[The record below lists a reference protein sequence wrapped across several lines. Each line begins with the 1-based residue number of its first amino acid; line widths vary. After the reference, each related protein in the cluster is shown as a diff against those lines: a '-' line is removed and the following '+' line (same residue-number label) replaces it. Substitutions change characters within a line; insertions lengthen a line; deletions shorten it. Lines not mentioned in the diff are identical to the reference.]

1 MQHSVVLKNEER
13 TLRPVSIDDAEFIV
27 KLRNQ
32 SHVKGC
38 VNDTSTD
45 IDSQRKWIQDYLR
58 RGNEYYWIIET
69 PDGEPFG
76 TASLYH
82 YDAEKNQIESGR
94 WVELKGEKYTYNL
107 FKSTIQVNDFAFN
120 CLKVSRI
127 VFDVV
132 ATNKRVI
139 RYHQSYG
146 AEVTGVEKGAV
157 VLGGVPN
164 DVVWMQITREK
175 WPEIRSFLERLS

>member
-1 MQHSVVLKNEER
+1 MNHSIVLKNDER
-13 TLRPVSIDDAEFIV
+13 TLRPVKVEDAEFIV
-27 KLRNQ
+27 WLRNQ
-32 SHVKGC
+32 AHVKDC

-45 IDSQRKWIQDYLR
+45 VERQRQWIRDYLQR
-58 RGNEYYWIIET
+58 DNEYYWIIET

-76 TASLYH
+76 TTSLYH

-94 WVELKGEKYTYNL
+94 WVELKGERYSYNL
-107 FKSTIQVNDFAFN
+107 FKSAVQFNDFAFN
-120 CLKVSRI
+120 ELKVARV

-146 AEVTGVEKGAV
+146 AEITCVEKNAV
-157 VLGGVPN
+157 ILGGVPH

-175 WPEIRSFLERLS
+175 WPEIREFLSRMG

>member
-1 MQHSVVLKNEER
+1 MNHSVVLKNEER
-13 TLRPVSIDDAEFIV
+13 TLRPVTVEDAEFIV
-27 KLRNQ
+27 RLRNQ
-32 SHVKGC
+32 AHAKNC

-45 IDSQRKWIQDYLR
+45 VEKQRQWIRDYLKR
-58 RGNEYYWIIET
+58 DNEYYWIIET

-76 TASLYH
+76 TISLYH

-94 WVELKGEKYTYNL
+94 WIKLKDGNNVYNL
-107 FKSTIQVNDFAFN
+107 FKSIVQFYDFAFDV
-120 CLKVSRI
+120 LKVDKL

-146 AEVTGVEKGAV
+146 VEITGTERNAV
-157 VLGGVPN
+157 VLGGVPH
-164 DVVWMQITREK
+164 DVVWMQVSREK
-175 WPEIRSFLERLS
+175 WPEIRAFLERMS